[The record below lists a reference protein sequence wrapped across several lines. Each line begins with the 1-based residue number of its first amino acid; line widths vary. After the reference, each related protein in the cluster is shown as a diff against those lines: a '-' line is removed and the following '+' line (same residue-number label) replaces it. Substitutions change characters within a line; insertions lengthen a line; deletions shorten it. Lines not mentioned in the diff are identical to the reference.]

1 MKKNI
6 KTKDNI
12 INENTKN
19 TEKTKNLIIEV
30 CFAII
35 FVILV
40 AILTIVLVK
49 RYEIRRAEE
58 IKAEEQEAKSVNPI
72 AATGYAGK
80 NGGLFINNSNGTKY
94 YSNERWVS
102 STMLANGNIITN
114 SNGNTVLKVRTNFS
128 KGYYG
133 KTSLYYYNIT
143 TYDINNKK
151 LVSTAC
157 KRITTNLQ
165 DAEIQIKRN
174 TAYLYRKVYRSSS
187 CNSKQVNS
195 TKVSVSAG
203 PYIIKSD
210 NRSRIT
216 TSYNGDKNFTYTLY
230 NNNSGREY
238 YYRWFTYKTDLI
250 ATDNISY
257 NGGCGNFKG
266 TLKLSLGLTV
276 SDKYPNRT
284 GMLRIYASKSACQA
298 DSNSRLRNGTGN
310 GATIY
315 YVDNATTTYIKNEP
329 SKVYNNNGYKL
340 IRYNHSSMKN
350 TIGYQLEKNGNRV
363 GCYSYALSYGVYIM
377 KPGLAKNFKRS
388 CKWNTN
394 PRSFGATK
402 RIAKNAA
409 DEFNIIKKKI
419 NQGIPVSIHVKTD
432 GDHWVLVYGYK
443 IDAKVT
449 SNTQLMKSI
458 AYADPWHGKQNVAVT
473 KWPLYTTQYVTWDSV
488 SSAKFGC

>member
-40 AILTIVLVK
+40 AILTVVLVK
-49 RYEIRRAEE
+49 RYEIRREEE

-133 KTSLYYYNIT
+133 KMSLYYYNIT
-143 TYDINNKK
+143 TYDVNNKK

-165 DAEIQIKRN
+165 DAEIQIKKN

-257 NGGCGNFKG
+257 NGGCGSFKG

-276 SDKYPNRT
+276 SNKYPNRT

-298 DSNSRLRNGTGN
+298 DSNSRLRNGTGS

-315 YVDNATTTYIKNEP
+315 YIDNATTTYIKNEP
-329 SKVYNNNGYKL
+329 PKVYNKNGYKL
-340 IRYNHSSMKN
+340 IRYDHNSMKN
-350 TIGYQLEKNGNRV
+350 TIGYQTETNGNRL
-363 GCYSYALSYGVYIM
+363 GCYSYSLSYGVYIM
-377 KPGLAKNFKRS
+377 KPGLAENFKRS
-388 CKWNTN
+388 CKWNTD
-394 PRSFGATK
+394 PKSFGATK

-419 NQGIPVSIHVKTD
+419 DQGIPVSINVKTD
-432 GDHWVLVYGYK
+432 GEHWVLVYGYK
-443 IDAKVT
+443 KDVKVT
-449 SNTQLMKSI
+449 TNTQLMKSI
-458 AYADPWHGKQNVAVT
+458 AYADPWYGNQNVAAT
-473 KWPLYTTQYVTWDSV
+473 KWPLYTTKYVTWDSV